1 MCHPQDY
8 GGCSSVDVADLSSR
22 SPRAVRGPDGPA
34 VGTVPA
40 VSPAQALYVCWRL
53 RLVTPAR
60 VASPGAVTQRLPEPG
75 WRGRGDSPQVTRQ
88 MPGGAE
94 GRPHGCAQGHAL
106 EPWPEFKTKSSGRAR
121 VPLGAAAMAAV
132 SPAQVSVSVRIPSVW
147 PRVCSY
153 IYICVCIRI
162 GSSVDTP
169 PAPHMDGGEPPSPVC
184 TPDSGVAERL
194 AKDGALQTAVTSP
207 PASRL

>member
-1 MCHPQDY
+1 MWLPP
-8 GGCSSVDVADLSSR
+8 VLSR
-22 SPRAVRGPDGPA
+22 SVYLNRGGEDEVTRRRSHGRCLAEPRADPTA
-34 VGTVPA
+34 V
-40 VSPAQALYVCWRL
+40 L
-53 RLVTPAR
+53 RVTPWNPGQSLKRNR
-60 VASPGAVTQRLPEPG
+60 VAEPG
-75 WRGRGDSPQVTRQ
+75 FLSVLLR
-88 MPGGAE
+88 
-94 GRPHGCAQGHAL
+94 
-106 EPWPEFKTKSSGRAR
+106 WPRCR
-121 VPLGAAAMAAV
+121 RHR
-132 SPAQVSVSVRIPSVW
+132 VSVSVRIPSVW

-162 GSSVDTP
+162 GSGVDTP